1 MENNYIT
8 YIYMNCLK
16 CSDCDC
22 GMLVQDEV
30 RLIKHDDC
38 LGGVNVMFENNNI
51 TTNIIYDI
59 EIDYRC
65 INCDMRTFTKIKN
78 HKGTIQHNLGV

>member
-1 MENNYIT
+1 
-8 YIYMNCLK
+8 
-16 CSDCDC
+16 
-22 GMLVQDEV
+22 VQDEV

>member
-1 MENNYIT
+1 
-8 YIYMNCLK
+8 
-16 CSDCDC
+16 
-22 GMLVQDEV
+22 MLVQDEI

-78 HKGTIQHNLGV
+78 HKGTIQHNFIQ

>member
-1 MENNYIT
+1 MENKYIT
-8 YIYMNCLK
+8 YIYMNFLK
-16 CSDCDC
+16 CSNCEN
-22 GMLVQDEV
+22 GMIVQDEV

-65 INCDMRTFTKIKN
+65 INCDMRTFIKIKN